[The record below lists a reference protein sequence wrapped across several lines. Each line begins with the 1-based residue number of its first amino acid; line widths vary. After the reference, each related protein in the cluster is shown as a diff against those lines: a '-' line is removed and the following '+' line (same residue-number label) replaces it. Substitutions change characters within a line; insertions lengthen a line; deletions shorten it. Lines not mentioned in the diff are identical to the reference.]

1 MLDIKQ
7 IASFYPDSLRPFKKN
22 ILREYLQYKI
32 LEAMFNSPAA
42 NDLSFMGGTAIH
54 MLHGSHRFSEDLD
67 FDNLGLNS
75 DGFNDLISQ
84 IKKSMIRQGYHIES
98 RVVIKNAFRAY
109 LKFPEVLYRNKITRH
124 KQEKLSIQI
133 DMEPQNYHYSPDHF
147 ILNKFDV
154 FQRINAA
161 PIDLLLSQ
169 KILCVFMRSR
179 IIGRDFYDIIFL
191 FKKTQPDFSYLQDK
205 IQIGNAKDL
214 KRRLLEKCKNVD
226 FDRLAKDISPFLYNP
241 DEAKKIKLFPDFIN
255 QVNIE

>member
-7 IASFYPDSLRPFKKN
+7 IASFYPKSLRPFKKN
-22 ILREYLQYKI
+22 ILREYLQHKI
-32 LEAMFNSPAA
+32 LEAVFNSPAA
-42 NDLSFMGGTAIH
+42 NYLSFIGGTAIH
-54 MLHGSHRFSEDLD
+54 IIHGSHRFSEDLD
-67 FDNLGLNS
+67 FDNLSLNP
-75 DGFNDLISQ
+75 DGFNKLVSQ
-84 IKKSMIRQGYHIES
+84 IKKSMSRQGYHIES

-133 DMEPQNYHYSPDHF
+133 DMEPQNYHYSPDQF

-169 KILCVFMRSR
+169 KILCVFMRPR

-191 FKKTQPDFSYLQDK
+191 LGKTQPDFSYLQDK
-205 IQIGNAKDL
+205 IHIRNGKEL
-214 KRRLLEKCKNVD
+214 KSRLREKCKDAD

-241 DEAKKIKLFPDFIN
+241 DEADKIKMFPEFIN
-255 QVNIE
+255 QVDIE